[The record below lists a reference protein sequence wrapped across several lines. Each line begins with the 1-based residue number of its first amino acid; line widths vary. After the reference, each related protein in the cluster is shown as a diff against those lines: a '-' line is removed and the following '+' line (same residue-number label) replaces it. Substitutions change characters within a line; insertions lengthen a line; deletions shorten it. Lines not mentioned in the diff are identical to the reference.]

1 MREARFPK
9 WLGLTVLALLVVS
22 VLSRFAVGLPV
33 AGAPSRK
40 LLEWGVE
47 AFDAMFALVSAQA
60 ESFQTEG
67 QLLIGAAVVSG
78 LVKALEVSGTG
89 SGQIPFWIGARRVFS
104 ILAASALAI
113 AFLLASGG
121 TLILLLGIAASEEV
135 ILGAVLL
142 KTLGASVVTVAL
154 WFGSRWMLETFTVK
168 GPQLRQLRLPQTES
182 TEPETGTAEPLRP
195 RHKS

>member
-9 WLGLTVLALLVVS
+9 RLGLTILALLVVS
-22 VLSRFAVGLPV
+22 VFSRFAVGLGA

-60 ESFQTEG
+60 DSFETES
-67 QLLIGAAVVSG
+67 QLLIGAALVSG

-89 SGQIPFWIGARRVFS
+89 SGQIPFWIGARRVFA

-113 AFLLASGG
+113 AFLLASG
-121 TLILLLGIAASEEV
+121 AALSCCS
-135 ILGAVLL
+135 VLL
-142 KTLGASVVTVAL
+142 P
-154 WFGSRWMLETFTVK
+154 VK
-168 GPQLRQLRLPQTES
+168 
-182 TEPETGTAEPLRP
+182 
-195 RHKS
+195 K